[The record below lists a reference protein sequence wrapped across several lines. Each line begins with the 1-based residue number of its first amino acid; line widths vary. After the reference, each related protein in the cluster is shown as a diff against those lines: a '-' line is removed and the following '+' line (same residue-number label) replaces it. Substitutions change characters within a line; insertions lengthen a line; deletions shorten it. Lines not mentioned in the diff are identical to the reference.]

1 MSTQSMFPRLLDPTF
16 DCVLDRMFDTSFPY
30 KLLKAFTPEQGTSA
44 ASASFLP
51 SIDVTSDA
59 KAYTIHAE
67 IPGVSKDNVKLE
79 VHDGVLV
86 LSGEKKDERTEGDG
100 KTAHVVER
108 SFGSFERR
116 MTLPEDAD
124 VEHITANHAN
134 GVLTVSIPR
143 TMPKE
148 IKKSISITSEA

>member
-16 DCVLDRMFDTSFPY
+16 DRVLDRMFDASFPY
-30 KLLKAFTPEQGTSA
+30 KLLKAFTPEQGQKSTD
-44 ASASFLP
+44 FLP

-79 VHDGVLV
+79 IHDGVLV

-143 TMPKE
+143 TTPKE
-148 IKKSISITSEA
+148 TKKSISITSEA